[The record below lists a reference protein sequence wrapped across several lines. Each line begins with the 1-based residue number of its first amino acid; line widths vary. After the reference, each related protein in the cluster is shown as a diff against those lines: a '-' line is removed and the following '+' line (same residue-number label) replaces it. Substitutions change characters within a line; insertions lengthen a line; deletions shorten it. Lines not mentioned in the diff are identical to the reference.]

1 MNNPIALDDATDEH
15 FMRRALE
22 LAKKGEGA
30 VEPNPMVGCVIARDG
45 SVLGEGYHRRFG
57 GDHAEVE
64 AIRSSGTSRL
74 ENATAYVSLEP
85 CCHHGKTPPCSE
97 ALIQAG
103 VGRVVIAMED
113 PFPKVAGGGVNHLK
127 NAGLEVTTNVLRD
140 HAVKLN
146 SPYLK
151 RVIHG
156 KPWIIA
162 KWAMTADGKIATH
175 TGDSQWI
182 TNEESRQDVH
192 RTRARVDGVL
202 TGMGTVRSD
211 NPTLNARLVG
221 QGVNAPRTAERIVFC
236 QSTLPNASSNLMRT
250 AKDIPLQ
257 LFTSPV
263 IQEIEIQEAEKMGA
277 TIHRIQETESTG
289 FIDSALQSLGQQE
302 MTNVLVEAGGELLGS
317 LSDAGSIDE
326 IHVYLGSMV
335 VGNQEALS
343 PLGGKG
349 SSEIQHA
356 TRLQLEEV
364 KTFGD
369 NIKLTYRV

>member
-151 RVIHG
+151 RV
-156 KPWIIA
+156 
-162 KWAMTADGKIATH
+162 
-175 TGDSQWI
+175 
-182 TNEESRQDVH
+182 SRQLPPLQHSAFLPPVQH
-192 RTRARVDGVL
+192 SAPARRA
-202 TGMGTVRSD
+202 
-211 NPTLNARLVG
+211 
-221 QGVNAPRTAERIVFC
+221 APPPSCHERKLF
-236 QSTLPNASSNLMRT
+236 QKASSPR
-250 AKDIPLQ
+250 
-257 LFTSPV
+257 
-263 IQEIEIQEAEKMGA
+263 G
-277 TIHRIQETESTG
+277 
-289 FIDSALQSLGQQE
+289 
-302 MTNVLVEAGGELLGS
+302 
-317 LSDAGSIDE
+317 LSW
-326 IHVYLGSMV
+326 
-335 VGNQEALS
+335 
-343 PLGGKG
+343 P
-349 SSEIQHA
+349 
-356 TRLQLEEV
+356 T
-364 KTFGD
+364 
-369 NIKLTYRV
+369 